1 MVKYV
6 VRNFTI
12 YVTYVVKR
20 LVLKKFVNHLTAETL
35 DLSRVFV
42 LFGIRMLNCEIFT
55 FRFYLQKW
63 GCSNRENSFVKLCV
77 TLQSWGLGYCGIE
90 SRVRQNQNDR

>member
-6 VRNFTI
+6 VRNFTT

-35 DLSRVFV
+35 EKSRVFV
-42 LFGIRMLNCEIFT
+42 LLGIRILKCEIFT

-63 GCSNRENSFVKLCV
+63 GCSNRENRFVKLCV
-77 TLQSWGLGYCGIE
+77 TLQ
-90 SRVRQNQNDR
+90 R